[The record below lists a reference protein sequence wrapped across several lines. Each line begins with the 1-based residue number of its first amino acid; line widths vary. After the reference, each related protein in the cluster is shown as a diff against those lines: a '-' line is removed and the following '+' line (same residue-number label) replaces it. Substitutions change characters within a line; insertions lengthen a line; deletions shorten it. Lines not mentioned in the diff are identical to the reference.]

1 VTTFSGPILVVDDNA
16 DFRSLVKEILDRAG
30 YEIAEAAD
38 GDEALRLAEA
48 VTPSLVLLD
57 VHLPAKA
64 GYAVCQELRKRF
76 GERLPIIFVSG
87 TRKES
92 FDRVGGLLLGADDY
106 IVKPFDPDEFLARVK
121 RFMARSSSE
130 NGSRDAAASAEP
142 QSSASELPFD
152 LTRRELE
159 VLELLVEGRTQDQ
172 IAEILVISPKTVATH
187 IQRILAKLGVNSRA
201 QAVAVGARE
210 RIRIVQG

>member
-1 VTTFSGPILVVDDNA
+1 V
-16 DFRSLVKEILDRAG
+16 
-30 YEIAEAAD
+30 EAAD
-38 GDEALRLAEA
+38 GDEALHVAEA

-57 VHLPAKA
+57 VHLPVKA

-130 NGSRDAAASAEP
+130 NGSREETAAAEP

-152 LTRRELE
+152 LTRRELD

-201 QAVAVGARE
+201 QAVALAARE
-210 RIRIVQG
+210 RLRLVQ

>member
-1 VTTFSGPILVVDDNA
+1 LTRFSGPILVVDDNA
-16 DFRSLVKEILDRAG
+16 GFRSFVTGLLEQAG
-30 YEIAEAAD
+30 YEIVEAAD
-38 GDEALRLAEA
+38 GDEALRIAEA

-64 GYAVCQELRKRF
+64 GYVVCQELRTRF

-87 TRKES
+87 TRKAT

-106 IVKPFDPDEFLARVK
+106 IVKPFDPDEFLARVN
-121 RFMARSSSE
+121 RFMASSSSAD
-130 NGSRDAAASAEP
+130 GPSAAVAAEP
-142 QSSASELPFD
+142 QSSASELPFG

-159 VLELLVEGRTQDQ
+159 VLELLVEGRAQDQ

-187 IQRILAKLGVNSRA
+187 IQRILAKLGVHSRA
-201 QAVAVGARE
+201 QAVALAARE
-210 RIRIVQG
+210 RLRVVQ

>member
-1 VTTFSGPILVVDDNA
+1 LTRFSGPILVVDDNA
-16 DFRSLVKEILDRAG
+16 GFRLFVTGLLEQAG
-30 YEIAEAAD
+30 YEIVEAAD
-38 GDEALRLAEA
+38 GDEALRIAEA

-64 GYAVCQELRKRF
+64 GYVVCQELRTRF

-87 TRKES
+87 TRKAT

-106 IVKPFDPDEFLARVK
+106 IVKPFDPDEFLARVN
-121 RFMARSSSE
+121 RFMASSSSE
-130 NGSRDAAASAEP
+130 DGPSAAVAAEP
-142 QSSASELPFD
+142 RSSASELPFG

-159 VLELLVEGRTQDQ
+159 VLELLVEGRAQDH

-187 IQRILAKLGVNSRA
+187 IQRILAKLGVHSRA
-201 QAVAVGARE
+201 QAVALAARE
-210 RIRIVQG
+210 RLRVVQ